1 MQKKGSMEI
10 SFGMIFSIIL
20 IVVFLGFAFYAIQK
34 FLGMQN
40 EVTTAKFY
48 ESLSNDVQKVW
59 VSDDASKQVEYHVPS
74 KINQI
79 CFDSGSEENVYLRSE
94 NPLPG
99 RYIEHLFIESN
110 GCFPVKDGKVK
121 LTLEKTY
128 GENFVTVSD

>member
-79 CFDSGSEENVYLRSE
+79 CFDSDSEENVYLRSG